1 MISACCKSSFQMTAE
16 RNYAIAIATLG
27 DWVKI
32 FALFFQ
38 SMWSKTNHI
47 LYTPFSPASR
57 KLQAIGGSS
66 CCFFLFWLVGVIAL
80 VLVHLE
86 IALVL
91 KWFCMEYQGIINFA
105 FPLSCA
111 KQTFSQ
117 DSLLTDLPLQQGPHW
132 LLRSCSAGVELSCD
146 SVSLESYFYS
156 IQCNSLTFKIMV
168 GFIGTQR
175 SKCHLQ
181 EQDSS
186 TCSSTSRDP
195 SQQ

>member
-1 MISACCKSSFQMTAE
+1 MLLLPVLIGRSNCFGIGSFENRSGIEM
-16 RNYAIAIATLG
+16 
-27 DWVKI
+27 
-32 FALFFQ
+32 
-38 SMWSKTNHI
+38 
-47 LYTPFSPASR
+47 
-57 KLQAIGGSS
+57 
-66 CCFFLFWLVGVIAL
+66 
-80 VLVHLE
+80 VLH
-86 IALVL
+86 
-91 KWFCMEYQGIINFA
+91 GIINFA

-117 DSLLTDLPLQQGPHW
+117 DSFLIDLPLQQRSHW
-132 LLRSCSAGVELSCD
+132 LSRSCSAGVALGSD

-156 IQCNSLTFKIMV
+156 IQRNSLTFKIMV

-175 SKCHLQ
+175 LKCHLQ